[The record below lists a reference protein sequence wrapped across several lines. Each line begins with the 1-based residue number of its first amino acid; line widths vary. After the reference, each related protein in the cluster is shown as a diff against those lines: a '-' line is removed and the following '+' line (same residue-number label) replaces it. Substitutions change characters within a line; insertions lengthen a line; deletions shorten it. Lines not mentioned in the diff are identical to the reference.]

1 MKKLSFLL
9 ALVLLV
15 TVAGCRK
22 QEDLPEVEQP
32 PVEETED
39 PVLPKGPLQL
49 ETLRLEI
56 TRYDGDTELVL
67 RAARELPDLL
77 QRYFAEAETPVE
89 IEKVRVT
96 VGSSAAATAQSLRRA
111 ALIWRFCL
119 RRPLRSAEAHRCC
132 WAMHPS
138 LRFGPMETA
147 AMLPTGTGR
156 KPMCPGILHGPGAR
170 RL

>member
-9 ALVLLV
+9 ALVLLM

-22 QEDLPEVEQP
+22 QEELPEVEQP

-39 PVLPKGPLQL
+39 PVLPQGPLQL

-77 QRYFAEAETPVE
+77 QRYFAEAETGC
-89 IEKVRVT
+89 RVCL
-96 VGSSAAATAQSLRRA
+96 LRVKTLIRA
-111 ALIWRFCL
+111 KARYLSFAPRRVLI
-119 RRPLRSAEAHRCC
+119 
-132 WAMHPS
+132 
-138 LRFGPMETA
+138 
-147 AMLPTGTGR
+147 
-156 KPMCPGILHGPGAR
+156 
-170 RL
+170 